1 MLPLDVTDAEAVER
15 AAAAVEAQWGR
26 IDVWINNAMAIVF
39 APVTQTT
46 ADEYRLFML
55 GTMLAPDWDHRAV
68 GLAHLLYGGILGAY
82 YKLC

>member
-15 AAAAVEAQWGR
+15 VAAAVEAQWGR
-26 IDVWINNAMAIVF
+26 IDVWINNAMATVF

-46 ADEYRLFML
+46 AEEYRRFTL
-55 GTMLAPDWDHRAV
+55 GSMLAPDRDRAV